1 MQRDDPRGRRD
12 DQLDEL
18 DETLK
23 PDIPRPHHKPLP
35 PGEALREARDTYGD
49 DSASPNRED
58 QEDMHH
64 GASNE

>member
-1 MQRDDPRGRRD
+1 MQRDDK
-12 DQLDEL
+12 LDEL

-23 PDIPRPHHKPLP
+23 PDIPRPHEKRLRPE
-35 PGEALREARDTYGD
+35 EALREARDTYGD

-64 GASNE
+64 GASDE